1 MVEWIKT
8 CLDECSRNRQKHYFK
23 KGDSGLLTFGEGSCG
38 KGFQD
43 HWLDWVTDY
52 EGGQGM
58 NVASAG
64 TQVHFDLTKVQW
76 LS

>member
-8 CLDECSRNRQKHYFK
+8 CLDESGRNREKHYFK

-43 HWLDWVTDY
+43 HWLDWVTND
-52 EGGQGM
+52 EG
-58 NVASAG
+58 S
-64 TQVHFDLTKVQW
+64 
-76 LS
+76 SR